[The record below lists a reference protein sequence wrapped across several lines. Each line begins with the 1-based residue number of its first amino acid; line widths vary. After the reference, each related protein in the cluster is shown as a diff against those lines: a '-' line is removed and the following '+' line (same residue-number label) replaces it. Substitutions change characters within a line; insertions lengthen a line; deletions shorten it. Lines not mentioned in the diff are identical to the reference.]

1 MLGRFLFVFLL
12 IFGTAFQAKD
22 SYRRVVN
29 NSFDAGEYFEYR
41 VRYGLFSAAD
51 ATVEVS
57 PQVQYVNNRP
67 CYQVNVVGKTLGAFS
82 WFAKIRDQWTSWIDT
97 SAIVSQKFY
106 RNIRENDYKKNE
118 TIVFD
123 HAQDNAVVIDENG
136 HKTYDVPNNVQDVIS
151 GYFFLRTID
160 FNKVAVGELIDVP
173 AFFENATYPMRIR
186 YRGKDVVRTKFGKI
200 NVLRLN
206 PILPDNQ
213 LFKEDESI
221 RIWVSDDFN
230 KVPIKVEVD
239 LAVGSIVME
248 VKSYRNIR
256 QEFKWF

>member
-12 IFGTAFQAKD
+12 VFGTAFQAKD

-118 TIVFD
+118 TIEIGRAHV
-123 HAQDNAVVIDENG
+123 
-136 HKTYDVPNNVQDVIS
+136 
-151 GYFFLRTID
+151 
-160 FNKVAVGELIDVP
+160 
-173 AFFENATYPMRIR
+173 
-186 YRGKDVVRTKFGKI
+186 
-200 NVLRLN
+200 
-206 PILPDNQ
+206 
-213 LFKEDESI
+213 
-221 RIWVSDDFN
+221 
-230 KVPIKVEVD
+230 
-239 LAVGSIVME
+239 
-248 VKSYRNIR
+248 
-256 QEFKWF
+256 